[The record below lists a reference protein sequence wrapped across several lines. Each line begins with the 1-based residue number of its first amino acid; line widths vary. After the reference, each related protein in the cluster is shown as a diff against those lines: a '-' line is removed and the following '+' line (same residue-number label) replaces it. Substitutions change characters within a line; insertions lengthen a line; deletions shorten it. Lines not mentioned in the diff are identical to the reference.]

1 MSERVPEPKLISNGR
16 AASDLSESR
25 GPIAD
30 GRLPA
35 SDCRSDPATG
45 DKKDAGIVCKALE
58 RYEWIEEMLRLTIEA
73 EPAANSFTSD
83 LAFVLDSCANSPAAM
98 VTLRK
103 GSRMF
108 PGRTLLLFGLGL
120 SLYLTTLAA
129 TVAGIL
135 TPAAHFPLSADSY
148 HDQQIPSI
156 FRKLSGRIR
165 REPLNLVATVI
176 FFAAVV
182 HTFLAARFR
191 KIAHSYQQSYEAIE
205 YLLDATDGQPG
216 SGKQHDKLL
225 FRAQLFYFMGEVE
238 AVFGIWLI
246 PLFVAIIAFRGWS
259 TMVDY
264 VGNVNVADAIF
275 VVVIMAIAGSLPII
289 RFTETVIARV
299 SAIGNGTPAS
309 WWLAILTL
317 GPLLG
322 SFITGPAAMTI
333 CALLLRHRFYILKP
347 SHALK
352 YATLGLLFVNISVG
366 GVLTQFASPPV
377 VIVAR
382 VWNWDLAY
390 MLTHFGWKA
399 VIGIISSNLLYLTM
413 FRKEFARLRTNVLE
427 EEQDQEGHRPIPW
440 RITGIHILFLC
451 WTVANAH
458 YPVLVILGLLFFLA
472 FVSATRLN
480 QHSIALRPPLL
491 VGFFL
496 AALIIHGGCQQWWI
510 APVLGS
516 LSKWPLMICATI
528 LTAFNDNAAI
538 TYLASLVP
546 GFSDALKYVV
556 MAGAVTGGG
565 LTVIANSPNPAGQ
578 SILASRFGEAGI
590 SPLYLF
596 LGALLP
602 TLINGAAFMLLR

>member
-1 MSERVPEPKLISNGR
+1 VVDFG
-16 AASDLSESR
+16 
-25 GPIAD
+25 
-30 GRLPA
+30 
-35 SDCRSDPATG
+35 
-45 DKKDAGIVCKALE
+45 
-58 RYEWIEEMLRLTIEA
+58 
-73 EPAANSFTSD
+73 ANS
-83 LAFVLDSCANSPAAM
+83 CAG
-98 VTLRK
+98 TLTFGK

-108 PGRTLLLFGLGL
+108 SGRTLLLLGFAMFC
-120 SLYLTTLAA
+120 SLPTLAA
-129 TVAGIL
+129 TPGRLLRLGVD
-135 TPAAHFPLSADSY
+135 FPLPVDSY
-148 HDQQIPSI
+148 HDQQTSSL
-156 FRKLSGRIR
+156 FEKLAGRIE
-165 REPLNLVATVI
+165 REPLNLAATVI
-176 FFAAVV
+176 FFAAIV
-182 HTFLAARFR
+182 HTFLATRFR
-191 KIAHSYQQSYEAIE
+191 KISYQYQQAYEAIE
-205 YLLDATDGQPG
+205 HLLHSPDDLPD
-216 SGKQHDKLL
+216 SGRGHEKLL
-225 FRAQLFYFMGEVE
+225 FRAQFFYFMGEVE

-246 PLFVAIIAFRGWS
+246 PLFVAIIAFHGWP
-259 TMVDY
+259 TMVGY

-275 VVVIMAIAGSLPII
+275 VVVVMAMAGSLPII
-289 RFTETVIARV
+289 RFTENAIAKV
-299 SAIGNGTPAS
+299 AAIGNGTPGS

-333 CALLLRHRFYILKP
+333 CALLLRHHFYSLKP
-347 SHALK
+347 SLSLK

-382 VWNWDLAY
+382 VWNWDMAY

-399 VIGIISSNLLYLTM
+399 VIGIILSNLLYLAV
-413 FRKEFARLRTNVLE
+413 FRRELARLAANDPDE
-427 EEQDQEGHRPIPW
+427 KQDQERRRPIPW
-440 RITGIHILFLC
+440 RITCIHILFLW
-451 WTVANAH
+451 WTVTNAH

-480 QHSIALRPPLL
+480 QHGVALRPPLL

-510 APVLGS
+510 APLLGS
-516 LSKWPLMICATI
+516 LNKWPLMIGATI
-528 LTAFNDNAAI
+528 LTAFNDNAAV

-546 GFSDALKYVV
+546 SFSEPLKYAV
-556 MAGAVTGGG
+556 MVGAVTGGG

-602 TLINGAAFMLLR
+602 TLINGATFMLLR

>member
-1 MSERVPEPKLISNGR
+1 MGKMLI
-16 AASDLSESR
+16 L
-25 GPIAD
+25 
-30 GRLPA
+30 
-35 SDCRSDPATG
+35 
-45 DKKDAGIVCKALE
+45 
-58 RYEWIEEMLRLTIEA
+58 
-73 EPAANSFTSD
+73 
-83 LAFVLDSCANSPAAM
+83 
-98 VTLRK
+98 
-103 GSRMF
+103 
-108 PGRTLLLFGLGL
+108 LGL
-120 SLYLTTLAA
+120 WSSLCLTTLSTTAA
-129 TVAGIL
+129 GL
-135 TPAAHFPLSADSY
+135 PRPALDFPLPVDSY
-148 HDQQIPSI
+148 HDQQVPSL
-156 FRKLSGRIR
+156 FEKLTGRIQ
-165 REPLNLVATVI
+165 REPLNLVATII
-176 FFAAVV
+176 FLGAIV
-182 HTFLAARFR
+182 HTFLVSWFR
-191 KIAHSYQQSYEAIE
+191 KIAHNYQQSYEAIE
-205 YLLDATDGQPG
+205 YLLHAVDGPPDF
-216 SGKQHDKLL
+216 GKQHDKLL

-246 PLFVAIIAFRGWS
+246 PLFLAITAFHGWS

-275 VVVIMAIAGSLPII
+275 VVVIMAMASSLPIV
-289 RFTETVIARV
+289 RFTETVIAKV
-299 SAIGNGTPAS
+299 SAVGKGTPAS

-333 CALLLRHRFYILKP
+333 CALLLRHRFYSLKP
-347 SHALK
+347 PERLK

-366 GVLTQFASPPV
+366 GVLTQFGSPPV

-382 VWNWDLAY
+382 TWNWDLAY

-399 VIGIISSNLLYLTM
+399 VIGIILSNLLYLTM
-413 FRKEFARLRTNVLE
+413 FRREFARLAVNIPD
-427 EEQDQEGHRPIPW
+427 EEQEQEGRRPIPW
-440 RITGIHILFLC
+440 RITGIQILFLG
-451 WTVANAH
+451 WTVANAR

-480 QHSIALRPPLL
+480 QQPVTLRPPLL

-510 APVLGS
+510 GPVLGT
-516 LSKWPLMICATI
+516 LSKWPLMLAATI

-546 GFSDALKYVV
+546 GFSDTLKYAV

-578 SILASRFGEAGI
+578 SILASRFGETGI

-596 LGALLP
+596 LGALVP
-602 TLINGAAFMLLR
+602 TLITGAAFMLLP

>member
-1 MSERVPEPKLISNGR
+1 
-16 AASDLSESR
+16 
-25 GPIAD
+25 
-30 GRLPA
+30 
-35 SDCRSDPATG
+35 
-45 DKKDAGIVCKALE
+45 
-58 RYEWIEEMLRLTIEA
+58 
-73 EPAANSFTSD
+73 
-83 LAFVLDSCANSPAAM
+83 
-98 VTLRK
+98 
-103 GSRMF
+103 MF
-108 PGRTLLLFGLGL
+108 PGRTLLLLGLGL
-120 SLYLTTLAA
+120 SLCLTTLAA
-129 TVAGIL
+129 TGAGV
-135 TPAAHFPLSADSY
+135 PARDFPPPVDSY

-156 FRKLSGRIR
+156 FEKLAHRIQ
-165 REPLNLVATVI
+165 REPLNLVATII
-176 FFAAVV
+176 FFAAII
-182 HTFLAARFR
+182 HTFLTAQFR
-191 KIAHSYQQSYEAIE
+191 KIAHRYQRHYDAIE
-205 YLLDATDGQPG
+205 ELLPATASPLD
-216 SGKQHDKLL
+216 SGKEHDKLI

-238 AVFGIWLI
+238 AVFGIWLV
-246 PLFVAIIAFRGWS
+246 PLFVAIIAFHGWS
-259 TMVDY
+259 TMVNY
-264 VGNVNVADAIF
+264 VGQVNVADAIF
-275 VVVIMAIAGSLPII
+275 VVVIMAIASSLPIL
-289 RFTETVIARV
+289 RFTETVIAKV
-299 SAIGNGTPAS
+299 SAIGKGTPAS
-309 WWLAILTL
+309 WWLTILTL

-333 CALLLRHRFYILKP
+333 CALLLRHRFYSLKP
-347 SHALK
+347 SQLLK

-377 VIVAR
+377 VVVAN
-382 VWNWDLAY
+382 VWNWNLVY

-399 VIGIISSNLLYLTM
+399 VIGIILSNSLYLTL
-413 FRKEFARLRTNVLE
+413 FRKEFARLASNVPDE
-427 EEQDQEGHRPIPW
+427 ELDQEGRRPIPW

-480 QHSIALRPPLL
+480 QQAIALRPPLL

-516 LSKWPLMICATI
+516 LSKWPLMFAATI

-546 GFSDALKYVV
+546 GFSDAFKYVV

-596 LGALLP
+596 LGALVP
-602 TLINGAAFMLLR
+602 TLIDGAVFMLLR

>member
-1 MSERVPEPKLISNGR
+1 MTTPSAT
-16 AASDLSESR
+16 AAGLLR
-25 GPIAD
+25 
-30 GRLPA
+30 PA
-35 SDCRSDPATG
+35 
-45 DKKDAGIVCKALE
+45 V
-58 RYEWIEEMLRLTIEA
+58 
-73 EPAANSFTSD
+73 N
-83 LAFVLDSCANSPAAM
+83 
-98 VTLRK
+98 
-103 GSRMF
+103 
-108 PGRTLLLFGLGL
+108 
-120 SLYLTTLAA
+120 
-129 TVAGIL
+129 
-135 TPAAHFPLSADSY
+135 FPLPVDSY
-148 HDQQIPSI
+148 SDQQIPSLPG
-156 FRKLSGRIR
+156 KLMGRIR
-165 REPLNLVATVI
+165 REPLNLVATII
-176 FFAAVV
+176 FFAAIV
-182 HTFLAARFR
+182 HTFLAAKFR
-191 KIAHSYQQSYEAIE
+191 KIAYHYQQSYEAIG
-205 YLLDATDGQPG
+205 YLLQAPDGLPD
-216 SGKQHDKLL
+216 SGKGHDKLI
-225 FRAQLFYFMGEVE
+225 FRAQLFSFMGEVE

-246 PLFVAIIAFRGWS
+246 PLFIAIIAFHGWS

-275 VVVIMAIAGSLPII
+275 VVVIMAMASSLPII
-289 RFTETVIARV
+289 RFTETMIAKV
-299 SAIGNGTPAS
+299 SAVGNGTPAS

-333 CALLLRHRFYILKP
+333 SALLLRHRFYNLKP
-347 SHALK
+347 SVPLK

-382 VWNWDLAY
+382 VWNWNLVY

-399 VIGIISSNLLYLTM
+399 VIGIILSNLLYLTL
-413 FRKEFARLRTNVLE
+413 FRREFAKLAANVPDE
-427 EEQDQEGHRPIPW
+427 EHDQEGRRPVPW
-440 RITGIHILFLC
+440 QITGINILFLC

-458 YPVLVILGLLFFLA
+458 FPVLVILGLLFFLA

-480 QHSIALRPPLL
+480 QHAVALRPPLL

-516 LSKWPLMICATI
+516 LSRWPLMIGATI
-528 LTAFNDNAAI
+528 LTAFNDNAAV

-596 LGALLP
+596 FGALAP
-602 TLINGAAFMLLR
+602 TLIDGAAFMLLR